1 VFILVAPIEADTI
14 SVTRRKTLEK
24 SHKKSPWILISQQ
37 NFRQYGRSTRL
48 STGRAGLPAGPASM
62 ATEWSD
68 AQLVRRVQKGEKGA
82 FDLLVLKYQ
91 HKIVN
96 LVMRYVRDPDQ
107 ALDITQEA
115 FLKAYRALPRFRGD
129 SAFYTWLYRI
139 AVNTAKNYL
148 AAQRRRPMDVELD
161 MQDPEQFDLHAKLRE
176 TDTPEG
182 VTLGRELHEAVEKA
196 IAALPDDLRTAIV
209 LRELDGMSYEEIAQT
224 MECPVGTVRSR
235 IFRARDAIGK
245 KIGNLLD

>member
-1 VFILVAPIEADTI
+1 
-14 SVTRRKTLEK
+14 
-24 SHKKSPWILISQQ
+24 
-37 NFRQYGRSTRL
+37 
-48 STGRAGLPAGPASM
+48 M
-62 ATEWSD
+62 ATEFTD
-68 AQLVRRVQKGEKGA
+68 AQLVRRVQKGDKGA

-91 HKIVN
+91 HKIAN
-96 LVMRYVRDPDQ
+96 LVMRYVRDPDL
-107 ALDITQEA
+107 ALDISQEA

-139 AVNTAKNYL
+139 AVNTAKNHL

-161 MQDPEQFDLHAKLRE
+161 LQDPEQYDLHAKLKE

-182 VTLGRELHEAVEKA
+182 VTLSQELRETVERA
-196 IAALPDDLRTAIV
+196 IDGLPEDLRTAII

-224 MECPVGTVRSR
+224 MDCPVGTVRSR

-245 KIGNLLD
+245 KIGTLID